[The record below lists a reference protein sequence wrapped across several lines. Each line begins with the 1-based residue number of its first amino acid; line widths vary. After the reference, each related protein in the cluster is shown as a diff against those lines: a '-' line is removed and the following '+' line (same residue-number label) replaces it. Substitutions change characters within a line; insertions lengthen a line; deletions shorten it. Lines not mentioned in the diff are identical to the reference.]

1 MNQIELHPW
10 LQQKELREYCESE
23 GIVVMV
29 RLHWFRW
36 SRSWGILSRA
46 QRQVRGAQGYCPIAR
61 AERFEHTPLF
71 AIANQLGKTEAQVAI
86 RWSLQQGCV
95 TIPKSSNTDRIR
107 ENASVFDFTIPAVRA
122 CFPLPN

>member
-1 MNQIELHPW
+1 M
-10 LQQKELREYCESE
+10 
-23 GIVVMV
+23 GIYI
-29 RLHWFRW
+29 
-36 SRSWGILSRA
+36 SWA
-46 QRQVRGAQGYCPIAR
+46 QRQVCGAQGYCPIAR

-122 CFPLPN
+122 CFPLLN

>member
-1 MNQIELHPW
+1 MAAA
-10 LQQKELREYCESE
+10 KGAARVLRER
-23 GIVVMV
+23 GNRRHGKTLLV
-29 RLHWFRW
+29 RW
-36 SRSWGILSRA
+36 SPSWGILSRA

-122 CFPLPN
+122 CFSS